1 MAQRG
6 HTDVCLAV
14 GLFSPQF
21 LEADADHQSSSG
33 LTAFFDADL
42 LGFDALYLTA
52 CSEALIAK
60 HAQGFDFRALAG
72 LFAVFQ
78 YLDITWARHAIL
90 VNRLF
95 AFRHGAPKD

>member
-33 LTAFFDADL
+33 LTAFFDANL
-42 LGFDALYLTA
+42 LGLDALDLST
-52 CSEALIAK
+52 SGEALVAEN
-60 HAQGFDFRALAG
+60 AQGFDLRALAS
-72 LFAVFQ
+72 LFAVFE
-78 YLDITWARHAIL
+78 YLDIAWTRHAIFI
-90 VNRLF
+90 NRLF
-95 AFRHGAPKD
+95 AFR